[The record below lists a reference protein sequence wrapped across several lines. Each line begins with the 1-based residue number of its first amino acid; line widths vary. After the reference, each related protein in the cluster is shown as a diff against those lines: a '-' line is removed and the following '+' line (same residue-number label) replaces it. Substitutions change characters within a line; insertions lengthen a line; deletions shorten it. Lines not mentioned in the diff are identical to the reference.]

1 MIKFKAGRK
10 NMKIVF
16 INVPWMKYYAGEGDE
31 EKLVPSCGY
40 NFQYVNG
47 FYYGYGA
54 GLDKIHIE
62 EIEGMTEQDEI
73 AEDVTVVFTAKNRK
87 DENKVIGWYKK
98 ATIYRELQE
107 SLSLDSERP
116 VFKYSIK
123 APASH
128 AVLLPVELRLL
139 DAKPM
144 EEGIFFEK
152 DEHIL
157 RDIAMY
163 IHNYQDDQMNFIFK
177 QKDIEGQSILNF
189 PEYEMY
195 FAKADEFL
203 AKDLYGKA
211 VRCFNKAIAVEPELA
226 LGYECKGSIFLSLKM
241 YNEALEIYKKVLV
254 LEPDNIGAT
263 YCMGLLNGLL
273 GNYET
278 SLEYYNTYLAQ
289 RKTDSNAL
297 AERGTVYYLI
307 GEEELAKKDVKKAYK
322 LEPDNKIIEMI
333 NQYIK

>member
-1 MIKFKAGRK
+1 
-10 NMKIVF
+10 MKIVF

-40 NFQYVNG
+40 NFQNVNG
-47 FYYGYGA
+47 FYYAYGE
-54 GLDKIHIE
+54 GLDQIKIE
-62 EIEGMTEQDEI
+62 EIDGITGQDEI

-87 DENKVIGWYKK
+87 GENKVVGWYKK
-98 ATIYRELQE
+98 ATIYRDAKE

-123 APASH
+123 GPANS

-144 EEGIFFEK
+144 EEGVFFEK
-152 DEHIL
+152 DEYTM
-157 RDIAMY
+157 RDVAMY
-163 IHNYQDDQMNFIFK
+163 IHNYQEDQMNFLFK

-241 YNEALEIYKKVLV
+241 YDEALEVYKKVLV
-254 LEPDNIGAT
+254 LEPDNLGAT

-273 GNYET
+273 GDYES
-278 SLEYYNTYLAQ
+278 SLRYYNAYLEE
-289 RKTDSNAL
+289 RKMDSNAL
-297 AERGTVYYLI
+297 AERGTVHYLM
-307 GEEELAKKDVKKAYK
+307 GEIELAKKDIKKAYK
-322 LEPDNKIIEMI
+322 LEPDNQVIKVI
-333 NQYIK
+333 NQYVNL